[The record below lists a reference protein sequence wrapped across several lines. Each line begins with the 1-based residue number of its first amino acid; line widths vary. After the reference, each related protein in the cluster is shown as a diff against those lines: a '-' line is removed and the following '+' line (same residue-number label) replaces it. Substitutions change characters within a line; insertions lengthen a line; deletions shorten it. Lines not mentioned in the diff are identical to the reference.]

1 MININGLAQGGQT
14 YARLRFGVGPGG
26 SWEIPVEVDFRC
38 PFPATD
44 QAAWEQEYVETV
56 QTTVDPMGGPAGDE
70 FSAWDFGLVEADTG
84 GYQDVWDGSLA
95 EDLMLPLRKEKP

>member
-1 MININGLAQGGQT
+1 MFVLARGGET

-44 QAAWEQEYVETV
+44 QAAWEREYVETV
-56 QTTVDPMGGPAGDE
+56 QTAVDPLGDPAGDE
-70 FSAWDFGLVEADTG
+70 FSAWGLGLTEADAG
-84 GYQDVWDGSLA
+84 GFQDVWGGSLA
-95 EDLMLPLRKEKP
+95 EDSMLPSRQGPP